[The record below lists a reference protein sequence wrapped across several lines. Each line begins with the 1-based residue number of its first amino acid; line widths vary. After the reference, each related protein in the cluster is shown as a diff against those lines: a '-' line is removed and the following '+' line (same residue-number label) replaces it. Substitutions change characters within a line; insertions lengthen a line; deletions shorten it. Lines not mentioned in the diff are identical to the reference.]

1 MDTRVWDHAT
11 GYGLVSRFFH
21 WSMAALML
29 WQAIS
34 SLLHYLFDET
44 AVSEFFFALH
54 KPLGVVLLALTLIRG
69 LWGLSNVSR
78 RPQHVNMIDRLATV
92 GHVTIYLLLFIVPS
106 IALIRQYGSGKEF
119 SVFGIQLFPGFEPK
133 IEWMTNLG
141 GALHGEIGWVLLVL
155 IGGHITMAFAHDILW
170 NERKISRMTYGSE

>member
-21 WSMAALML
+21 WSMAAIML

-44 AVSEFFFALH
+44 SVSDFFFALH
-54 KPLGVVLLALTLIRG
+54 KPLGVVLLAMTLIRG

-78 RPQHVNMIDRLATV
+78 RP
-92 GHVTIYLLLFIVPS
+92 
-106 IALIRQYGSGKEF
+106 
-119 SVFGIQLFPGFEPK
+119 
-133 IEWMTNLG
+133 
-141 GALHGEIGWVLLVL
+141 
-155 IGGHITMAFAHDILW
+155 
-170 NERKISRMTYGSE
+170 